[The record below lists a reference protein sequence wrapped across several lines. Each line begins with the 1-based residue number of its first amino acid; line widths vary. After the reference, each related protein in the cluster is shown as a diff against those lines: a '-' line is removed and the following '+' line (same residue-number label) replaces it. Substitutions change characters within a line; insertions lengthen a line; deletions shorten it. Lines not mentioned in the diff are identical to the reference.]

1 MSNYLGHF
9 CFPEVKAMKVVRRL
23 NNNVV
28 LADDDGKGTFQR
40 IPKKSFYWYQ
50 EVIRS
55 NGAYK

>member
-1 MSNYLGHF
+1 
-9 CFPEVKAMKVVRRL
+9 MKVVRRL

-40 IPKKSFYWYQ
+40 IPKKSFYWYR
-50 EVIRS
+50 EVICS